1 MSGFDSAI
9 EQARQ
14 LANTPEGKQLAQLL
28 QQSGGN
34 DLQHA
39 LDQAAAG
46 DPRQIKTLLTA
57 LLKNPQALKLLEK
70 LGGTHG

>member
-1 MSGFDSAI
+1 MSGFESAI

-28 QQSGGN
+28 QQSGGG
-34 DLQHA
+34 DLQNA

-46 DPRQIKTLLTA
+46 DTQQVKKLLTA
-57 LLKNPQALKLLEK
+57 LLKDPQARKLLEK
-70 LGGTHG
+70 LGGQNG